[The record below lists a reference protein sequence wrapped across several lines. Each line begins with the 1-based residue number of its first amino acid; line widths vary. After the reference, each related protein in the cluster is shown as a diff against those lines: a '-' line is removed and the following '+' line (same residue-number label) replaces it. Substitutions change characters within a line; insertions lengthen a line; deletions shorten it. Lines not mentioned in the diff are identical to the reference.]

1 MAQFLSI
8 GIIAGDKQIKVKKG
22 KKDKKGKKGKKTKK
36 KFKYKTIKFSALLN

>member
-1 MAQFLSI
+1 MGKFLSI

-22 KKDKKGKKGKKTKK
+22 KKDHKTKKTKK